1 MNELAVIRGPLVA
14 AREKVNGFTHP
25 ATARA
30 MLLYAQ
36 TLSAMGRSQEAEALI
51 RRAAAVLPGQAHSF
65 NAPRLDTLGE
75 HQHAAGQWEMAAATL
90 EAGPKQSLRL
100 AIDILAGQ
108 VFNAHYQGRCHD
120 EKREEVNA
128 LVGSEGY
135 PLVGH
140 YRRPLDEAHAILLAC
155 EGKWKEAAAIYQRLT
170 FESVTDG
177 IAHLDANLARLE
189 ARRARRRQESIT
201 GRARS

>member
-1 MNELAVIRGPLVA
+1 MQERLVELIDQIGDIEPALEEARRLVA

-65 NAPRLDTLGE
+65 NARRLDTLGE

-108 VFNAHYQGRCHD
+108 VFNAHYQGRCND
-120 EKREEVNA
+120 TKRAEVEELVAAETYA
-128 LVGSEGY
+128 LVGDF
-135 PLVGH
+135 
-140 YRRPLDEAHAILLAC
+140 RRPSDEAHAILLADGR
-155 EGKWKEAAAIYQRLT
+155 ELAVALQRQDHAD
-170 FESVTDG
+170 ERAGDG
-177 IAHLDANLARLE
+177 HHQPPFLP
-189 ARRARRRQESIT
+189 
-201 GRARS
+201 